1 MQNQQAQKKIFFCL
15 KISSA
20 NSKKLYS
27 FHINVSL
34 FVKAKLFSE
43 FTRMINDNALWK
55 THVLNFYSRNWI
67 YEFINQNNN
76 LYWIKW
82 CNMHHR
88 CVSLSFKHWC
98 TITFRPTCR
107 LMHMQ
112 YWPVFIYIYIFSLCW
127 SIFCYK

>member
-43 FTRMINDNALWK
+43 FTRMITGGNDNA
-55 THVLNFYSRNWI
+55 
-67 YEFINQNNN
+67 YEKHMYLIFIAGIGYMN
-76 LYWIKW
+76 L
-82 CNMHHR
+82 
-88 CVSLSFKHWC
+88 
-98 TITFRPTCR
+98 
-107 LMHMQ
+107 
-112 YWPVFIYIYIFSLCW
+112 
-127 SIFCYK
+127 